1 MKNLLDTCVIAEYQ
15 KPAPDIK
22 VMNWLAAQIEE
33 SLFLSVLTVG
43 EIEKG
48 IARLPASKRKNNL
61 ETFLENLV
69 TRFDRRILNLD
80 TPVLRRWGRLTGDL
94 EKKGRVLPIVD
105 SLLAATALEYNLTV
119 VTRNTNDFADTG
131 AAVLNV
137 WE

>member
-1 MKNLLDTCVIAEYQ
+1 MKNLLDTCVLAEYQ
-15 KPAPDIK
+15 KPAPDVK

-48 IARLPASKRKNNL
+48 IARLPSSKRKNNL

-80 TPVLRRWGRLTGDL
+80 TLVLRRWGHLTGGL
-94 EKKGRVLPIVD
+94 EKKGRVLTIVD
-105 SLLAATALEYNLTV
+105 SLLAATALEYNLTI
-119 VTRNTNDFADTG
+119 VTRNTADFADTG
-131 AAVLNV
+131 TTVLNV